1 MTEATPATER
11 IGAAWTRLP
20 PNLRGVLWILV
31 GTVFFSLNDM
41 VVKLLGKSIHPAEI
55 AFFRYLTGLALL
67 SPIFLRM
74 GWGGLRSQRLPLHF
88 LRALIAGLAQV
99 MVYYAVIHLLLAD
112 ATTLSFS
119 RPLFMTLLAV
129 VILGEVVG
137 WKRWVATMVGFAGV
151 VIMIRPGAGSVD
163 PAAIVAIIAALMF
176 ALGLIIIRRLAS
188 TESPNQILFYYLA
201 FGALI
206 FTGPAL
212 WWWKTPVGGDWLLL
226 LLIGALTSI
235 ATICYVRGFSL
246 GEASVLGPI
255 EYVRL
260 VYAALIGFFVFYETP
275 DVWTWA
281 GAAIIIGSAVYIG
294 RVEARSSMPAPPS
307 PSAG

>member
-1 MTEATPATER
+1 MADETPITER
-11 IGAAWTRLP
+11 TGAAWARLP
-20 PNLRGVLWILV
+20 PNLRGVLWILA

-41 VVKLLGKSIHPAEI
+41 VVKLLGKSIHPAEM
-55 AFFRYLTGLALL
+55 AFFRYLTGLTLL
-67 SPIFLRM
+67 SPIFFRM
-74 GWGGLRSQRLPLHF
+74 GWTGLRSQRLPLHF
-88 LRALIAGLAQV
+88 VRALIAGLAQA

-137 WKRWVATMVGFAGV
+137 WKRWTATTVGFAGV
-151 VIMIRPGAGSVD
+151 VIMIRPGLATVD
-163 PAAIVAIIAALMF
+163 PAAIVAIVAALMF
-176 ALGLIIIRRLAS
+176 AFGLIIIRRLAS

-206 FTGPAL
+206 FVGPAI
-212 WWWKTPVGGDWLLL
+212 WWWKTPIGGEWTLL
-226 LLIGALTSI
+226 LLIGVLTSI
-235 ATICYVRGFSL
+235 ATICFVRGFSL

-260 VYAALIGFFVFYETP
+260 VYAALIGFFVFHESP
-275 DVWTWA
+275 DLWTWV
-281 GAAIIIGSAVYIG
+281 GAAVIIGSAIYIG
-294 RVEARSSMPAPPS
+294 RVEARSRRIVPP